1 MFSRMSIWM
10 TMSRLFSG
18 LIKLREKCNRYAQFP
33 VYLQLKWQLQKKLHR
48 HFQGLWCRP
57 GRTADLQG
65 VATWVPNYQTV
76 KLDRIFAPFG
86 IWHFI
91 TSTTHIICFWNP
103 LKPPWNLSPF
113 FATSQLFKPSK
124 FQQVFQDIFSCCSW
138 TKKVEGS
145 RWRRRTGQ
153 RGWRQ
158 YTGGRIPGHKRA
170 RVELLSRTLVQ
181 CPGSMMLM
189 VMEWLVRLRWSISPR
204 WWEGSSFHWHM
215 YVHCTRQKISKL
227 NQSGHN
233 TGFDRADSCWSPLR
247 RHDGEGGGWGGI
259 ITNLW

>member
-18 LIKLREKCNRYAQFP
+18 LIKLREKCNRYVQFP
-33 VYLQLKWQLQKKLHR
+33 VYLQLNDNYRKKLHR

-76 KLDRIFAPFG
+76 KLDRIFAQFFVILDRIFAPFG
-86 IWHFI
+86 ICHFI
-91 TSTTHIICFWNP
+91 TSATQIICFWNP
-103 LKPPWNLSPF
+103 PEIFNVLFSF
-113 FATSQLFKPSK
+113 FATDQLFKPSK
-124 FQQVFQDIFSCCSW
+124 FQQLCPDIFSCCSW

-158 YTGGRIPGHKRA
+158 YTGAGIPGHKWA
-170 RVELLSRTLVQ
+170 KVELLSRTLVQ

-189 VMEWLVRLRWSISPR
+189 AMGWLVRLRWSISPR
-204 WWEGSSFHWHM
+204 WWESSSFHW
-215 YVHCTRQKISKL
+215 Q
-227 NQSGHN
+227 
-233 TGFDRADSCWSPLR
+233 
-247 RHDGEGGGWGGI
+247 
-259 ITNLW
+259 

>member
-1 MFSRMSIWM
+1 MFSKMSIWM

-57 GRTADLQG
+57 GRTADIQG

-113 FATSQLFKPSK
+113 SRQANSSSHQNSNKSSQISSPAALG
-124 FQQVFQDIFSCCSW
+124 QR
-138 TKKVEGS
+138 
-145 RWRRRTGQ
+145 RWRAQ
-153 RGWRQ
+153 
-158 YTGGRIPGHKRA
+158 
-170 RVELLSRTLVQ
+170 
-181 CPGSMMLM
+181 
-189 VMEWLVRLRWSISPR
+189 
-204 WWEGSSFHWHM
+204 
-215 YVHCTRQKISKL
+215 
-227 NQSGHN
+227 
-233 TGFDRADSCWSPLR
+233 
-247 RHDGEGGGWGGI
+247 GEGGGLDKGDGGSI
-259 ITNLW
+259 QVLEYKETKEQK

>member
-1 MFSRMSIWM
+1 MTVTEKVAPSFPGPLMPTRTDSWHSR
-10 TMSRLFSG
+10 SG
-18 LIKLREKCNRYAQFP
+18 DLGTKLSNCQIGSDFCA
-33 VYLQLKWQLQKKLHR
+33 
-48 HFQGLWCRP
+48 
-57 GRTADLQG
+57 
-65 VATWVPNYQTV
+65 
-76 KLDRIFAPFG
+76 

-124 FQQVFQDIFSCCSW
+124 FQQVFPDIFSCCSW

-158 YTGGRIPGHKRA
+158 YTGAGIQGDKGA
-170 RVELLSRTLVQ
+170 KVELLSRTLVQ

-215 YVHCTRQKISKL
+215 YVQ
-227 NQSGHN
+227 
-233 TGFDRADSCWSPLR
+233 DRRSQCW
-247 RHDGEGGGWGGI
+247 
-259 ITNLW
+259 TNLDITQVLTEPIVAGRLYGGMMERVADEVRS